1 MRVTRILHHSVNVE
15 GRLAEAEAFYRGLNL
30 PGLPRPHIPGV
41 EGRWLRAGS
50 AQVHLVDA
58 PAGGSAI
65 RPTGPHVCFGVE
77 DLDGAIAELERD
89 GVPYVRGVQ
98 GEVVQIWVAD
108 PAGNT
113 VELQQDPDL
122 AAPSGPPSRPDREAE
137 PGKR

>member
-15 GRLAEAEAFYRGLNL
+15 GQLAECSRFYERLSL
-30 PGLPRPHIPGV
+30 PGLPRPEIPGV
-41 EGRWLRAGS
+41 AGRWLGAGE

-58 PAGGSAI
+58 PAGEAGI

-77 DLDGAIAELERD
+77 DLDAAIDELERD
-89 GVPYVRGVQ
+89 AVPYRRGAQ

-113 VELQQDPDL
+113 IELQQDPDWAGPGT
-122 AAPSGPPSRPDREAE
+122 AARPA
-137 PGKR
+137 PAG

>member
-15 GRLAEAEAFYRGLNL
+15 GRLDECADFYRRLEL
-30 PGLPRPHIPGV
+30 PGLTRPDIPGV
-41 EGRWLRAGS
+41 AGRWFGAGP

-58 PAGGSAI
+58 PAGDQVI

-89 GVPYVRGVQ
+89 GTPYLRGAQ
-98 GEVVQIWVAD
+98 GEVVQIWVTD

-113 VELQQDPDL
+113 IELQQDPEVG
-122 AAPSGPPSRPDREAE
+122 APSA
-137 PGKR
+137 